1 MAAEQ
6 ADYTIA
12 DPPCQIAGARV
23 RVTVERPSLFK
34 SSQSLRAFFY
44 VANGEVN
51 AYELQVIDTNDFRN
65 GSPAKPHNGRP
76 I

>member
-1 MAAEQ
+1 MAAEH

-23 RVTVERPSLFK
+23 RVTLERPSREPL
-34 SSQSLRAFFY
+34 Y

-51 AYELQVIDTNDFRN
+51 AYELQVIDTCDFRN
-65 GSPAKPHNGRP
+65 RLTREAA
-76 I
+76 